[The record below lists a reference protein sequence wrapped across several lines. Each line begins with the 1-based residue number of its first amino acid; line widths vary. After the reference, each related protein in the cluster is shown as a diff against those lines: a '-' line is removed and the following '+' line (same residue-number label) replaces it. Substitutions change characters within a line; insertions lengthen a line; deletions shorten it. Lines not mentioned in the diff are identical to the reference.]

1 MTAGKGGLRAPGN
14 AAVAGKRAYR
24 LLLGTLLLTLLVAC
38 GNGPAAG
45 CAPVGSGDLFY
56 TRYAGEPNLKKVHYS
71 YSNGKLTLGQPQ
83 TIATLQGV
91 DGVAWA
97 PDGDL
102 LVGSQSDLVH
112 KVKTDVKSG
121 GASAFHVVVDPGGKK
136 AYVTAIPG
144 AVGVIPLNPFG
155 NGTTHQL
162 KGEDVVV
169 TTIAF
174 DGSGNAFYT
183 SSGPGGFGAFGQI
196 NLGAFTTKRSLQAQ
210 EGMHGM
216 AFDSYTGNLV
226 TFGGHRIV
234 QIDPK
239 TRQIVSELQVKGA
252 SALDQGTVNGRGYI
266 YVADNNG
273 QLVFVDYSKSKK
285 VGDPKNVVLT
295 AQLETNL
302 DDVAPV
308 SGPGSEPCK

>member
-1 MTAGKGGLRAPGN
+1 METPAVIARAVLPSLLAGILLALP
-14 AAVAGKRAYR
+14 AGCSS
-24 LLLGTLLLTLLVAC
+24 T
-38 GNGPAAG
+38 PAS
-45 CAPVGSGDLFY
+45 CAPVGSGELFY
-56 TRYAGEPNLKKVHYS
+56 TRYSGEPNVKKVHYT
-71 YSNGKLTLGQPQ
+71 YQNGKLTLDKPV
-83 TIATLQGV
+83 TVATLQGV

-102 LVGSQSDLVH
+102 LVGSQGDTVH
-112 KVKTDVKSG
+112 KFKVSNGKTTDAKSG
-121 GASAFHVVVDPGGKK
+121 GAVAFHVVVDPGGKK
-136 AYVTAIPG
+136 AYVTGIPG
-144 AVGVIPLNPFG
+144 AVAEMPLSPWGKGV
-155 NGTTHQL
+155 THAV
-162 KGEDVVV
+162 KGDDTGV

-183 SSGPGGFGAFGQI
+183 SSGAGGYGTFGQF
-196 NLGAFTTKRSLQAQ
+196 NLGAYSTKRSLQAQ
-210 EGMHGM
+210 SGMHGM

-226 TFGGHRIV
+226 TFGGNRIV

-239 TRQIVSELQVKGA
+239 TRKVVSELQVKGA

-285 VGDPKNVVLT
+285 VGDPKNAVFTTPLDS
-295 AQLETNL
+295 NL